1 FFFFFQA
8 EDGIRDFH
16 VTGVQTCALPIFPR
30 RDDNGHRDELW
41 RYVKTRVWPDY
52 EDFRLIA
59 GYHVVGPF
67 NRSEAINTAAHIAGN
82 WDVAVIADGDA
93 WVPEEQLK
101 AAVRKARETGRV
113 VSAFTELWYL
123 NEATTRQILRSPKRP
138 AKVPRPAEVKKDHRS
153 ICIVVPRV
161 VFEAVGG
168 FDEGYRSWGAEDDA
182 FWHAATLAS
191 GAPLRVPGAAYHLW
205 HPPA

>member
-1 FFFFFQA
+1 
-8 EDGIRDFH
+8 
-16 VTGVQTCALPIFPR
+16 
-30 RDDNGHRDELW
+30 
-41 RYVKTRVWPDY
+41 
-52 EDFRLIA
+52 
-59 GYHVVGPF
+59 
-67 NRSEAINTAAHIAGN
+67 
-82 WDVAVIADGDA
+82 
-93 WVPEEQLK
+93 
-101 AAVRKARETGRV
+101 
-113 VSAFTELWYL
+113 
-123 NEATTRQILRSPKRP
+123 ILRSPKRP

-205 HPPA
+205 HPPASTREGRAKYPLYFRNGNRWLRFKELKSIEVVRRFK